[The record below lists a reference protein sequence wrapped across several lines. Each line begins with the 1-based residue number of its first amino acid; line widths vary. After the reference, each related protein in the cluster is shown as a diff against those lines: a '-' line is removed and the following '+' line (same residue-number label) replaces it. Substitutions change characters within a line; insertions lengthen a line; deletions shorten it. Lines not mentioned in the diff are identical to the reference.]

1 MSVKISQ
8 LPNLTLADL
17 TSVSTAILPIVANT
31 GTADTTYQT
40 TIGNVKSF
48 VEYGNLHV
56 TGAVFANLTSSFAN
70 VIVAGNL
77 VVQGT
82 TQTVSSQSLSSN
94 ASIID
99 LHTFDAGLDPWTV
112 DDGKDIGV
120 RFFWNKSGTAG
131 TSALVWENSN
141 TYLTWYGS
149 GVSNANTGLLTGT
162 LGTMQLGQLLIA
174 NNTPT
179 TGNATGALQVSGGIS
194 TGGNLWVT
202 GSIDNTGYVSST
214 GAGTFASLQ
223 ANGATTLGS
232 TLVVSAQATVNSLAV
247 NSYVTVD
254 TTLTTGGNATVNGL
268 RVNASATVGTTLSA
282 AGGIQNTPIGNV
294 TPSSSLF
301 TTVAASGNITASALT
316 VNNSVTVGTT
326 LAVTGNVTV
335 LANINTGNV
344 IPLTANTYTLGSS
357 AKWFSTVYATA
368 TQTLYADLAEKYE
381 ADAEYEPGTVVVF
394 GGDKEI
400 TTTAQFADTRVAG
413 AVSTDPAY
421 LMNSQAIGLP
431 IALRGKI
438 PVKVVGAVSK
448 GDLLVTSTVPG
459 YAESA
464 STADNNA
471 VFAKSLVNDD
481 ATNERVIWA
490 VIL

>member
-17 TSVSTAILPIVANT
+17 TTVSSAILPIVANT
-31 GTADTTYQT
+31 GTTDTTYQT

-99 LHTFDAGLDPWTV
+99 LHTFDANLDPWTV
-112 DDGKDIGV
+112 DDGKDIGM
-120 RFFWNKSGTAG
+120 RFFWNKGGTAG

-141 TYLTWYGS
+141 SYLTWYGS
-149 GVSNANTGLLTGT
+149 AVSNANTGLLTGT
-162 LGTMQLGQLLIA
+162 LGTMQLGQVLIA

-179 TGNATGALQVSGGIS
+179 TSNATGALQVGGGIS

-202 GSIDNTGYVSST
+202 GNIDTAGYLAAT
-214 GAGTFASLQ
+214 GAGSFASLQ
-223 ANGATTLGS
+223 AAGTATVGS
-232 TLVVSAQATVNSLAV
+232 TLVVTSTATVNALTV
-247 NSYVTVD
+247 NSYATFD
-254 TTLTTGGNATVNGL
+254 TTITTGGNATVNGL
-268 RVNASATVGTTLSA
+268 RVNSSATIGTTLQA
-282 AGGIQNTPIGNV
+282 AGGLQNTPIGNA
-294 TPSSSLF
+294 TPTTALF
-301 TTVAASGNITASALT
+301 TTVGTSGNTTVSALT
-316 VNNSVTVGTT
+316 VNTT
-326 LAVTGNVTV
+326 AVISGNLGV
-335 LANINTGNV
+335 LGNINTGNV

-381 ADAEYEPGTVVVF
+381 ADADYEPGTVVVF

-400 TTTAQFADTRVAG
+400 TTTTQFADTRVAG

-421 LMNSQAIGLP
+421 LMNSHAIGLP

-438 PVKVVGAVSK
+438 PVKVVGAVAK

-464 STADNNA
+464 GTADNNA
-471 VFAKSLVNDD
+471 VFAKSLVNDS